1 MGKLPLPKPERKPQG
16 KAARRRADPEEAAQL
31 IQGLHKL
38 VTAFEALVKSTK
50 HFETEAVRT
59 CADTHAPR
67 PPCCT
72 YGPHYPPFCVRY
84 SYQ

>member
-1 MGKLPLPKPERKPQG
+1 MLLTLSLTLSLILTLPQSLILTLSLKH
-16 KAARRRADPEEAAQL
+16 

-59 CADTHAPR
+59 
-67 PPCCT
+67 
-72 YGPHYPPFCVRY
+72 
-84 SYQ
+84 

>member
-59 CADTHAPR
+59 CTDTRAPR
-67 PPCCT
+67 PP
-72 YGPHYPPFCVRY
+72 
-84 SYQ
+84 